1 LEATAHMDTP
11 EVKRAHKVLAWRAE
25 ELRQRAERLRQGK
38 IKGNPKP
45 LAEKLRRAK
54 PEKLAAV
61 RAQAQATLDAV
72 AAEVTRRKEEAA
84 AL

>member
-1 LEATAHMDTP
+1 MNDKAKEAKPRKA
-11 EVKRAHKVLAWRAE
+11 
-25 ELRQRAERLRQGK
+25 
-38 IKGNPKP
+38 KP
-45 LAEKLRRAK
+45 LAEKLRKAK

-61 RAQAQATLDAV
+61 RNAAQSTLDAV

>member
-1 LEATAHMDTP
+1 MTDETKAKTP
-11 EVKRAHKVLAWRAE
+11 RKAST
-25 ELRQRAERLRQGK
+25 
-38 IKGNPKP
+38 
-45 LAEKLRRAK
+45 LAEKLRKAK

-61 RAQAQATLDAV
+61 RAAAQTTLDAV

>member
-1 LEATAHMDTP
+1 MADDKSKKP
-11 EVKRAHKVLAWRAE
+11 RKV
-25 ELRQRAERLRQGK
+25 
-38 IKGNPKP
+38 KP
-45 LAEKLRRAK
+45 LAEKLRKAK

-61 RAQAQATLDAV
+61 RAAAQATLDAV

>member
-1 LEATAHMDTP
+1 LRVLQQSEGGVITGGKTHMADEKSKKP
-11 EVKRAHKVLAWRAE
+11 RKA
-25 ELRQRAERLRQGK
+25 
-38 IKGNPKP
+38 KP
-45 LAEKLRRAK
+45 LAEKLRKAK

-61 RAQAQATLDAV
+61 RNAAQSTLDAV

>member
-1 LEATAHMDTP
+1 MRVLQQSEGGACTGGKTNMADDKSKKP
-11 EVKRAHKVLAWRAE
+11 RKV
-25 ELRQRAERLRQGK
+25 
-38 IKGNPKP
+38 KP
-45 LAEKLRRAK
+45 LAEKLRKAK

-61 RAQAQATLDAV
+61 RAAAQATLDAV

>member
-1 LEATAHMDTP
+1 MTTDKTEKKPRKA
-11 EVKRAHKVLAWRAE
+11 
-25 ELRQRAERLRQGK
+25 
-38 IKGNPKP
+38 KP
-45 LAEKLRRAK
+45 LADKLRKAK

-61 RAQAQATLDAV
+61 RAAAQATLDAV

>member
-1 LEATAHMDTP
+1 MNDKAKEKKPRKA
-11 EVKRAHKVLAWRAE
+11 
-25 ELRQRAERLRQGK
+25 
-38 IKGNPKP
+38 KP